1 MKVKTSVSLSE
12 NVIALLRDYT
22 SEGNRSEFIEHAILS
37 YLEWLRRSARDERDQ
52 HILEA
57 EASSLN
63 KEALDV
69 MAYQVLP

>member
-22 SEGNRSEFIEHAILS
+22 SEGNRSDFIEHAILT
-37 YLEWLRRSARDERDQ
+37 YLEGVRRSARDERDQ
-52 HILEA
+52 QILEA
-57 EASSLN
+57 EALN
-63 KEALDV
+63 LNQEALDV